1 MMKVLYKGSDM
12 AEPFKVACV
21 QNCAENNLERNIE
34 QTVAL
39 TRAAENTGAQLI
51 CLPEYFAFM
60 APNDQEL
67 LRVAPAEEEHAA
79 LTAFRQLARELNV
92 WILLGSLAVRVP
104 SGRVNNRSYLLDN
117 AGNIVAFY
125 NKAHLFDV
133 SLKGGESYRE
143 SQAVEP
149 GNQAVVA
156 ETPWGKLGM
165 SICYDVR
172 FAYLYRL
179 LAQSGASYLTI
190 PAAFTRTTGQAHWHV
205 LVRARA
211 IETGSFVFAPGQ
223 CGRRSWGRATF
234 GHSLIVDPW
243 GTVLAQGGD
252 DPGFVIAEI
261 DANRVE
267 DARQMIPSLTHDRPL
282 LPPAT

>member
-1 MMKVLYKGSDM
+1 MS
-12 AEPFKVACV
+12 
-21 QNCAENNLERNIE
+21 
-34 QTVAL
+34 L
-39 TRAAENTGAQLI
+39 TRAAENAGAALI

-67 LRVAPAEEEHAA
+67 LRLAPSEDAHPA
-79 LTAFRQLARELNV
+79 LAAFRALARELNV

-104 SGRVNNRSYLLDN
+104 SGRINNRSYLIDSQGQI
-117 AGNIVAFY
+117 AASY
-125 NKAHLFDV
+125 NKVHLFDV
-133 SLKGGESYRE
+133 ALKGGETYAE
-143 SQAVEP
+143 SSTVEP
-149 GNQAVVA
+149 GSQAVVA
-156 ETPWGKLGM
+156 QTPWGKLGM

-172 FAYLYRL
+172 FAYLYRW
-179 LAQSGASYLTI
+179 LAQAGASFLTI

-243 GTVLAQGGD
+243 GTVLAEGND
-252 DPGFVIAEI
+252 SPGFIVADI
-261 DANRVE
+261 DPRRVE
-267 DARQMIPSLTHDRPL
+267 DARQMIPALSHDRVLKSPQ
-282 LPPAT
+282 